1 MLHETRRGAA
11 RVAACSPEGRALG
24 ITAGLPLAEAR
35 MLMGGETRGLQLAP
49 YDPAADR
56 EALERLAEWSQR
68 FSPLVGLEDSPTPSC
83 LLADVTG
90 LDRLFGSQSNLAAQV
105 LRDFT
110 QRGLTVRVAI
120 ADTLGAAWAMAR
132 FGKCG
137 MQNAECRIQNPEFRN
152 SHLLPICNLQSSIFN
167 LQCSICNLSPLC
179 IVPPNQHAAALQ
191 PLPIEALRL
200 SADLVDLLHQL
211 GIYRIGQLEALPRE
225 DLTARFGPQLLM
237 RMDQAAGRR
246 AEPVPAQPLPLEIEA
261 EQSLEY
267 STTRR
272 EAIEMLLEHVIHQ
285 VARLLVRAGR
295 GVVQLQCRLRCEGAE
310 DVDLSIGLFRPT
322 ASARHLS
329 QLVAMRLERVSLP
342 SPVLAARARA
352 AATAPLACLQQE
364 LFSGV
369 PLPGSPHYLAD
380 LVDRLSS
387 RLGRQAVVGV
397 RLQADA
403 QPELAYHYAPLV
415 DALGQHPR
423 RNPAWRAQRPD
434 LPPRPLRLV
443 RRPIL
448 LDTAPRPSE
457 DPPQHFD
464 WHHEEHRVTQAW
476 GPERIETGWW
486 RGRPVGRDYWRVETA
501 TGSRLWLFRRLRD
514 EQWFLQGAFE

>member
-1 MLHETRRGAA
+1 M
-11 RVAACSPEGRALG
+11 
-24 ITAGLPLAEAR
+24 PLAEAR
-35 MLMGGETRGLQLAP
+35 MLMGGDTRGLQLAC

-90 LDRLFGSQSNLAAQV
+90 LDRLFGSPSNLAAQV

-132 FGKCG
+132 FGKCRMQGECRTEEECG
-137 MQNAECRIQNPEFRN
+137 MQNSEIATSSQFA
-152 SHLLPICNLQSSIFN
+152 ICNPQF
-167 LQCSICNLSPLC
+167 SICNLSPIC
-179 IVPPNQHAAALQ
+179 VVPPNQHVAALQ

-200 SADLVDLLHQL
+200 SDDLVDLLHQL

-267 STTRR
+267 STTRH

-295 GVVQLQCRLRCEGAE
+295 GVVQLQCRLRCEGGA

-364 LFSGV
+364 LFSDA
-369 PLPGSPHYLAD
+369 PLHESPHYLAD

-403 QPELAYHYAPLV
+403 QPELAYHYVPLV
-415 DALGQHPR
+415 DALGKHPR
-423 RNPAWRAQRPD
+423 RNPVWRAQRPD

-443 RRPIL
+443 RRPIP
-448 LDTAPRPSE
+448 LDTALRPSA
-457 DPPQHFD
+457 DPPQHFY

-514 EQWFLQGAFE
+514 EQWFLQGTFE